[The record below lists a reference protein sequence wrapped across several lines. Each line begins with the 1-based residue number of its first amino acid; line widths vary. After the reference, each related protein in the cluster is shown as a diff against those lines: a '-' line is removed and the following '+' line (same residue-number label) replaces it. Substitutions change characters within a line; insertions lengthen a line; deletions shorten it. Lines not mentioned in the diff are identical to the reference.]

1 MNDQEQLA
9 LVGREAECARIAEL
23 LAVARDERS
32 GVLIVSGEPGIGKS
46 ALCAWAAEQAAGMR
60 MLSVTGVECE
70 ADLPFAGLASL
81 CGPELARVAT
91 LPVPQARALD
101 AALARADP
109 APVDRLSIGAAVLSL
124 LAAAA
129 TDGPMLVIVDDAQW
143 LDEASAHALRFAAR
157 RLSVEGIAM
166 LIATRPGSAFDL
178 DGNGL
183 SALAVE
189 PLDEVAS
196 RRLLAAE
203 HGSLAAP
210 VVELLVAHSAG
221 NPLALIEAPRALSDA
236 QRAGAEAI
244 QGPVPIGHALAAA
257 LLLRVAPLPAETR
270 HALLVASAT
279 TSNRVAPVLAA
290 LTELGLDPS
299 ALEPAERSAVIAVD
313 AERLEMRHP
322 LLRSAI
328 YRDADGP
335 SRRAVHAALA
345 RVTDGNERAWHLG
358 QAAVGEDEA
367 AAAELEAA
375 GLRARARGALAAA
388 SAALAFAARLSPP
401 GEGRTRRLTEAARDA
416 QVAGHPATAER
427 LLDAA
432 LAQGPDPLTRA
443 DIQHLRGR
451 VLVLQGKNEAAS
463 HVLVTEAARVRETAP
478 ARAAAMLADACLEA
492 MLSADVGRA
501 IALARDACSIAP
513 ATDPGTVV
521 FASTMLAGALVVE
534 GNRAEASQLLDGV
547 LPALRAADP
556 LTEAGQLVSFAAQCY
571 FWLERYEVAAE
582 LLTALTST
590 ARRNS
595 APAALLLP
603 LTCHG
608 ELELRRGRWTAAA
621 AEFEE
626 AAYLSAELAEPVY
639 AAYPLEC
646 LARLTAATGEEWRC
660 RDYIARATRLVE
672 RHHNEFGR
680 LYIHS
685 ALGLLELGLGRPKA
699 AIEALEQA
707 AQLVAR
713 NGIGEPNIVHWQP
726 DLIEAYAVSGRR
738 TAALA
743 AMAELERQAE
753 RTDGLWVRGTL
764 ARCRGLLAAA
774 NDALAHFHESAELLE
789 AANFPFEL
797 ARTHLFRGAHARRDG
812 RRRDARID
820 LQAAATCFDAI
831 GAVPWSSRAY
841 AELRASGVSRRRHAD
856 HATRVELTAHELRVA
871 RMVAEGASNREAA
884 AALFLSPKTVEYHL
898 GNIYRKLGVR
908 RRAELAAVASAHG
921 WFEPS
926 AQPDVLLGDPAA

>member
-1 MNDQEQLA
+1 MSVREPLA
-9 LVGREAECARIAEL
+9 LVGREDECARIAEL
-23 LAVARDERS
+23 LAAAREQCS
-32 GVLIVSGEPGIGKS
+32 GVLVVSGEPGIGKS
-46 ALCAWAAEQAAGMR
+46 ALCAWAAERAAGMR

-91 LPVPQARALD
+91 LPAPQARALD
-101 AALARADP
+101 AALARAAS

-129 TDGPMLVIVDDAQW
+129 TAGPLLVIVDDAQW

-166 LIATRPGSAFDL
+166 LIATRPGSAFEL
-178 DGNGL
+178 DRGGL
-183 SALAVE
+183 PALAVE
-189 PLDEVAS
+189 PLDEVAG

-203 HGSLAAP
+203 HGSLAP
-210 VVELLVAHSAG
+210 GVVELLLAHCAG

-236 QRAGAEAI
+236 QRTGAEAM
-244 QGPVPIGHALAAA
+244 QGPVPIGDALAAA
-257 LLLRVAPLPAETR
+257 LLLRVAPLPEETR
-270 HALLVASAT
+270 RALLVASAT
-279 TSNRVAPVLAA
+279 TSSRVQPVIAA
-290 LTELGLDPS
+290 LTEFGLDPS
-299 ALEPAERSAVIAVD
+299 ALEPAERSAVIAID

-335 SRRAVHAALA
+335 SRRAVHAVLA
-345 RVTDGNERAWHLG
+345 RVTDGDERAWHLG
-358 QAAVGEDEA
+358 QSAVGEDET

-401 GEGRTRRLTEAARDA
+401 GAGRTRRLIEAARDA
-416 QVAGHPATAER
+416 HVAGHPAAAGR
-427 LLDAA
+427 LLDTA
-432 LAQGPDPLTRA
+432 LGEDPDPLTRA
-443 DIQHLRGR
+443 EIQHLRGR
-451 VLVLQGKNEAAS
+451 ILVLQGRTEEAS
-463 HVLVTEAARVRETAP
+463 DVLVTEAARVRQAAP
-478 ARAAAMLADACLEA
+478 ARAAAMLAEACLES

-501 IALARDACSIAP
+501 IALARDACAIAP
-513 ATDPGTVV
+513 ADDPATAV
-521 FASTMLAGALVVE
+521 FASTMLAGAYVLE
-534 GNRAEASQLLDGV
+534 GNRDQAAKLLDGV

-556 LTEAGQLVSFAAQCY
+556 LTEAGQLVSFAAQCH
-571 FWLERYEVAAE
+571 FWLERDDVAAE
-582 LLTALTST
+582 LLTALIST

-626 AAYLSAELAEPVY
+626 AADLSAELAESVY

-660 RDYIARATRLVE
+660 RDYAARATRLVA

-685 ALGLLELGLGRPKA
+685 ALGLLELGLGRPEA
-699 AIEALEQA
+699 AVEALEQA
-707 AQLVAR
+707 AELVAGS
-713 NGIGEPNIVHWQP
+713 GIGEPNIVHWQP
-726 DLIEAYAVSGRR
+726 DLIEAYAFSGRR
-738 TAALA
+738 AAALA
-743 AMAELERQAE
+743 TMADLERHAE

-764 ARCRGLLAAA
+764 ARCRGLLADSD
-774 NDALAHFHESAELLE
+774 DAPAHFRESAELLE
-789 AANFPFEL
+789 AANAPFEL

-812 RRRDARID
+812 RRREARVD
-820 LQAAATCFDAI
+820 LQAAAESFDAL
-831 GAVPWSSRAY
+831 GAVVWSSRTY
-841 AELRASGVSRRRHAD
+841 AELRASGVSRRRQAD

-871 RMVAEGASNREAA
+871 RIVAEGASNREAA

-898 GNIYRKLGVR
+898 ASIYRKLGVR
-908 RRAELAAVASAHG
+908 RRAELAAVATARG
-921 WFEPS
+921 WLEPS
-926 AQPDVLLGDPAA
+926 AQLHVPLDKPAA